1 MSWIFPPSTDSEHPS
16 YLPANGAA
24 FVASKIDAIAAN
36 PDVWAK
42 TVFILSYDENDGLFD
57 HVPPPTPPA
66 GTPDE
71 FVSLTSP
78 GGTPGNGLPVGP
90 GFRVPCLII
99 SPWTTGG
106 RVVHQPFD
114 HTSILRFLESWTGV
128 PATNISQFR
137 RQTLG
142 DLSSAFQ
149 FGPGNARPPVIP
161 DTSGPAV
168 LAAYTSTLPLPSFPG
183 ATQTVP
189 HQDQYPE
196 RPPFIP

>member
-1 MSWIFPPSTDSEHPS
+1 M
-16 YLPANGAA
+16 
-24 FVASKIDAIAAN
+24 
-36 PDVWAK
+36 
-42 TVFILSYDENDGLFD
+42 
-57 HVPPPTPPA
+57 
-66 GTPDE
+66 
-71 FVSLTSP
+71 
-78 GGTPGNGLPVGP
+78 
-90 GFRVPCLII
+90 
-99 SPWTTGG
+99 
-106 RVVHQPFD
+106 VHQPFD

-142 DLSSAFQ
+142 DLTSAFQ